1 MSNLPDIKKVTG
13 LAITSNLQN
22 KSIDVRRNMANIPQV
37 MEALSPVDKIMF
49 VASTKTPIAEIES
62 SILIDKIRL
71 LAEYVTRDAA
81 IKQVDEYDKT
91 RFTDIL
97 LKYYSSLSLSEI
109 KLAFELSMTGELD
122 QYLPKDKDGKPD
134 KNHYQSFSVEYITK
148 IINAYKKRKQDT
160 DHKAYTAIP
169 QEQKQLTSG
178 EIEYYNRWSKNI
190 LIQTFLEYKY
200 LGRINSE
207 TLNEFILYRELEA
220 IGMAEPV
227 IVTEA
232 DKRNAVSRLLKKS
245 QMGLINS
252 FVADCIRRLQTRHS
266 DVAGEALMIAKKR
279 AVIQSLDSIIKDEI
293 QLIDLLIKN

>member
-252 FVADCIRRLQTRHS
+252 FVADCIRKLQTRHS
-266 DVAGEALMIAKKR
+266 DVAGEAFMIAKKR
-279 AVIQSLDSIIKDEI
+279 AVVQSLDYIIANEI
-293 QLIDLLIKN
+293 QLIDLLN

>member
-1 MSNLPDIKKVTG
+1 MNNLPDIKKVTG
-13 LAITSNLQN
+13 LAITSSLQN
-22 KSIDVRRNMANIPQV
+22 KSLDVRREMANIPQV
-37 MEALSPVDKIMF
+37 MQALSPVEKAMF
-49 VASTKTPIAEIES
+49 LASTKTPISEIEQE
-62 SILIDKIRL
+62 ILVEQTGN
-71 LAEYVTRDAA
+71 LAKFISRDAG
-81 IKQVDEYDKT
+81 IKQIDEYDAA
-91 RFTDIL
+91 RFMDIIQ
-97 LKYYSSLSLSEI
+97 KYYSSLSLAEI
-109 KLAFELSMTGELD
+109 KLAFEFSMTGELD
-122 QYLPKDKDGKPD
+122 DYLPKDKNGNPD
-134 KNHYQSFSVEYITK
+134 KNHYQAFSVEYVTK
-148 IINAYKKRKQDT
+148 IINAYRKRKRDT
-160 DHKAYTAIP
+160 EHKAYTAIP
-169 QEQKQLTSG
+169 QKQKQLTPG
-178 EIEYYNRWSKNI
+178 EIEYYNRWARNT
-190 LIQTFLEYKY
+190 LIQTYLEYKY

-266 DVAGEALMIAKKR
+266 DVAGEAFMIAKKR